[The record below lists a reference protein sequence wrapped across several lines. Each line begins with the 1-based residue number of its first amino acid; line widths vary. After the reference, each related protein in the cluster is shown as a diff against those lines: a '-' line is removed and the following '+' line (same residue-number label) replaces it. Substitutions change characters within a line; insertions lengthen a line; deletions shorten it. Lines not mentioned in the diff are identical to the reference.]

1 MQEVYF
7 DEKEYL
13 RTFSHPQGILLIPK
27 AKLET
32 IRDSEG
38 KKYTEKLTYDLRR
51 LLQKLYYLKETEKD
65 EGKIEGIDEKIRAV
79 VTILFL
85 RKFEITSQKSRPDP
99 FIK

>member
-13 RTFSHPQGILLIPK
+13 RTFSHPQGILLMRK
-27 AKLET
+27 EVLET

-38 KKYTEKLTYDLRR
+38 KKYTEKFTYDLRR

-65 EGKIEGIDEKIRAV
+65 EGKIEVIDEKIRAV

>member
-13 RTFSHPQGILLIPK
+13 RSFSHPQGILLMQK
-27 AKLET
+27 EVLET

-38 KKYTEKLTYDLRR
+38 KKYTEKPTYDLRR
-51 LLQKLYYLKETEKD
+51 LLQMLYYLKETEKD
-65 EGKIEGIDEKIRAV
+65 EGKIEIIDEKIRAV

>member
-13 RTFSHPQGILLIPK
+13 RTFSHPYRILLLPK

-38 KKYTEKLTYDLRR
+38 KKYTEKLTYDL
-51 LLQKLYYLKETEKD
+51 K
-65 EGKIEGIDEKIRAV
+65 
-79 VTILFL
+79 
-85 RKFEITSQKSRPDP
+85 
-99 FIK
+99 

>member
-13 RTFSHPQGILLIPK
+13 RTFSHPQGILLMRK
-27 AKLET
+27 EVLET

-38 KKYTEKLTYDLRR
+38 KKYTEKPTYDLRR

-65 EGKIEGIDEKIRAV
+65 EGKIEIIDEKIRAV

-99 FIK
+99 FVQ

>member
-13 RTFSHPQGILLIPK
+13 RTFSHPQGILLMRK
-27 AKLET
+27 EVLET

-38 KKYTEKLTYDLRR
+38 KKYTEKSTYDLRR

-99 FIK
+99 FIM